1 LTRSARRVKMARESR
16 PEREASRAAPSTKT
30 VRPGR
35 QEEVIPVSSV
45 PGISER
51 RDTSGRV
58 HYQVRVR
65 RSGNSQTAT
74 FAKLSEALAWRE
86 RALEAAEGGETLA
99 PPQRRPAVSP
109 PGRTVTVAD
118 ASRRLCRGMVEGSV
132 RTRDGRPYKPSVV
145 RKYEEALR
153 CVVLPRIGGVPIA
166 SLTSGDIQRLVD
178 SIAAERTPEHA
189 RKALTAL
196 RVALRLAE
204 RYGELVAN
212 PCAGVRVPVDGQGE
226 KPPRILTPEEATAIV
241 AAGYA
246 EDARRGGSFAG
257 PLATLA
263 FGSGARLGELLAL
276 PWGADGLD
284 LEAAVLHVRRSVDRV
299 RASDGLYPFLP
310 PKTRDSRRDIPLAPD
325 DVALL
330 RRHRL
335 ATGRPPD
342 GALVFATAQGDAL
355 SPIPA
360 QRALKRAAKAAGLA
374 EPLPRFHDA
383 RHAFAS
389 HALAAGLSAHAVAVL
404 LGHSDAGLVWRR
416 YGHALPDEVAQA
428 GEALAAFRAARGA

>member
-1 LTRSARRVKMARESR
+1 
-16 PEREASRAAPSTKT
+16 
-30 VRPGR
+30 
-35 QEEVIPVSSV
+35 VSSV

-51 RDTSGRV
+51 RDTSGHV

-360 QRALKRAAKAAGLA
+360 QRALKRGAKARWPCRTSTALPRRPPRLRKPCARGRAIGARCRGLA
-374 EPLPRFHDA
+374 RPLRRGPRLATVRPRVA
-383 RHAFAS
+383 RR
-389 HALAAGLSAHAVAVL
+389 GRT
-404 LGHSDAGLVWRR
+404 GR
-416 YGHALPDEVAQA
+416 
-428 GEALAAFRAARGA
+428 RGARCLSGRSRRLDCTRGAKKRPPNGPSP